1 MEKGP
6 VLSVL
11 SSLSDI
17 FSVGL
22 ERLICCCL
30 SDTWD
35 TSFTISVSKD
45 ILIGVSYINFK
56 YIIVNYSET
65 EKKNPNP
72 LIHWSHDISHQIYII
87 KYDEL
92 NVFCTI
98 VTVIN

>member
-1 MEKGP
+1 M
-6 VLSVL
+6 LSVL

-30 SDTWD
+30 SD

-72 LIHWSHDISHQIYII
+72 LIH
-87 KYDEL
+87 
-92 NVFCTI
+92 
-98 VTVIN
+98 